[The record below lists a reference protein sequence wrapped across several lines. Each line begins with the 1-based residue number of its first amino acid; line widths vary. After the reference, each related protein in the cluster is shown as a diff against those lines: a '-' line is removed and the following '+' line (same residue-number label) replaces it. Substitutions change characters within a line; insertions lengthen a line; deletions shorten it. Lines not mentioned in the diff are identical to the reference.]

1 MIAFAIAVATMSQGV
16 KRDGAGKANWGRP
29 GDELDWDPIDE
40 RDPNYDSADELFENA
55 FGSTVCDTQYDW
67 AGVVDISDDDHSA
80 MNEIEEQMRQD
91 WLSAVETEMVDI
103 QDEGEAF
110 FSQT

>member
-1 MIAFAIAVATMSQGV
+1 MRG
-16 KRDGAGKANWGRP
+16 
-29 GDELDWDPIDE
+29 
-40 RDPNYDSADELFENA
+40 
-55 FGSTVCDTQYDW
+55 TQYDW
-67 AGVVDISDDDHSA
+67 AGVVDISDDDHCT